1 MLSIF
6 LVISLK
12 NTYIN
17 KSVTKN
23 ISTKYLRRKP
33 FSPLFPLALEDSAN
47 LIRVRQFYFK
57 SKFLLERLRK
67 LP

>member
-1 MLSIF
+1 MFSIF
-6 LVISLK
+6 LVISLE
-12 NTYIN
+12 NTYID

-33 FSPLFPLALEDSAN
+33 FLALFPLALEDSAN

>member
-1 MLSIF
+1 MFSIF

-12 NTYIN
+12 NTYID

-23 ISTKYLRRKP
+23 ISTKYLRKK
-33 FSPLFPLALEDSAN
+33 SSLALFPLALEDSAN
-47 LIRVRQFYFK
+47 LIRVKQFYFK